1 MSTPSNQ
8 VESISRDEPV
18 MILLS
23 WSLTTVWKDGYVDFT
38 ADVHRNDDIVTAHNE
53 ADGTC
58 TIFEFQEG
66 EIRWSR
72 YKEHRNGDFRSVKG
86 TE

>member
-1 MSTPSNQ
+1 M
-8 VESISRDEPV
+8 
-18 MILLS
+18 
-23 WSLTTVWKDGYVDFT
+23 DFT

-66 EIRWSR
+66 EIRWSQ

-86 TE
+86 TEQSARTINEAVMKFCGIDLTEAVPENLAEPR